1 MIRISLLAVALLI
14 SGCSSTFYT
23 EHDDHVKIHFGG
35 GGHAQSAVKKYKS
48 IASTD
53 KPVVIDGQVI
63 SMDAYLAF
71 SLPNACYTENAV
83 FSPHAISYL
92 GLIPSR
98 KYTRRFAGRL
108 PDPLREW
115 FEGNIA
121 YYDPIGWAHVEYEQL
136 RELWPEGECGDNGRR
151 IVAEDTA
158 PVQAA
163 ETAPAGAVAGDAS
176 ASDAR
181 AEADAAA
188 GVPGDGSAKARTERA
203 ASRPPFCA
211 APYCAAPL
219 LARPVRS
226 ASSRPP

>member
-35 GGHAQSAVKKYKS
+35 GGQARSAVKEYEA
-48 IASTD
+48 IASTN
-53 KPVVIDGQVI
+53 KPVVIDGQMI

-98 KYTRRFAGRL
+98 KYTKRFADRL

-115 FEGNIA
+115 FEGNMA
-121 YYDPIGWAHVEYEQL
+121 YYDPIGFAHVDYDQL
-136 RELWPEGECGDNGRR
+136 RELWPEGACDGNGRPVIATETR
-151 IVAEDTA
+151 PAA
-158 PVQAA
+158 PGVD
-163 ETAPAGAVAGDAS
+163 DAS
-176 ASDAR
+176 PAEGE
-181 AEADAAA
+181 AEAH
-188 GVPGDGSAKARTERA
+188 AKAAVPAT
-203 ASRPPFCA
+203 
-211 APYCAAPL
+211 
-219 LARPVRS
+219 RS
-226 ASSRPP
+226 